1 MKLTHGGDI
10 YTYKEMFKREALDY
24 SANINPLGMPRG
36 VKEALIESIDSWINY
51 PDPLCRELKSDLADN
66 EKVDNEYIILGNGAA
81 DIIFRLVYALKP
93 KKAIVL
99 APTFSEYEEALTSV
113 ECKVQ
118 YHYLKEED
126 GFLLR
131 DDFIECISD
140 EIDMVFI
147 CNPNNPTGELVSI
160 ELLEKILKRCREKDV
175 MLVMDECFNDFIEEP
190 ERYTMKNYLKEN
202 KNLFILKAFTKI
214 YAMAG
219 LRLGYGLSSD
229 ERLLK
234 KMTSVSQPWAVS
246 IPAQIAG
253 VQALKEKEYL
263 KKTEELIRK
272 ESNYLKEALI
282 KLNMK
287 IYGSKANYIFFKD
300 EDGHELK
307 AYLENRG
314 IMIRDCS
321 NYVGLT
327 KGYYR
332 ICVKE
337 HKDNKRLINE
347 IISFR
352 GM

>member
-1 MKLTHGGDI
+1 MNNHVHGGDV
-10 YTYKEMFKREALDY
+10 YHYRDCLDF
-24 SANINPLGMPRG
+24 SANCNPLGTPESVKAAARDSLERIHEYPQVG
-36 VKEALIESIDSWINY
+36 YQPLKEAIGKYEQVD
-51 PDPLCRELKSDLADN
+51 PDWVIC
-66 EKVDNEYIILGNGAA
+66 GNGAA
-81 DIIFRLVYALKP
+81 EVIFSVCRAGKP
-93 KKAIVL
+93 KKALVTG
-99 APTFSEYEEALTSV
+99 PTFAEYEQALQGV
-113 ECKVQ
+113 GCEVD
-118 YHYLKEED
+118 HFWLEEEED
-126 GFLLR
+126 FQVERDFLKALR
-131 DDFIECISD
+131 PERDIVCL
-140 EIDMVFI
+140 

-160 ELLEKILKRCREKDV
+160 ELIEKILKRCREKDV

-272 ESNYLKEALI
+272 ESNYLKEALR

>member
-1 MKLTHGGDI
+1 MNNHVHGGDV
-10 YTYKEMFKREALDY
+10 YHYRDCLDF
-24 SANINPLGMPRG
+24 SANCNPLGTPESVKAAARDSLERIHEYPQVG
-36 VKEALIESIDSWINY
+36 YQPLKEAIGKYEQVD
-51 PDPLCRELKSDLADN
+51 PDWVIC
-66 EKVDNEYIILGNGAA
+66 GNGAA
-81 DIIFRLVYALKP
+81 EVIFSVCRAGKP
-93 KKAIVL
+93 KKALVTG
-99 APTFSEYEEALTSV
+99 PTFAEYEQALQGV
-113 ECKVQ
+113 GCEVD
-118 YHYLKEED
+118 HFWLEEEED
-126 GFLLR
+126 FQVERDFLKALR
-131 DDFIECISD
+131 PERDIVCL
-140 EIDMVFI
+140 

-272 ESNYLKEALI
+272 ESNYLKEALR

>member
-1 MKLTHGGDI
+1 
-10 YTYKEMFKREALDY
+10 
-24 SANINPLGMPRG
+24 
-36 VKEALIESIDSWINY
+36 
-51 PDPLCRELKSDLADN
+51 
-66 EKVDNEYIILGNGAA
+66 
-81 DIIFRLVYALKP
+81 
-93 KKAIVL
+93 
-99 APTFSEYEEALTSV
+99 
-113 ECKVQ
+113 
-118 YHYLKEED
+118 
-126 GFLLR
+126 
-131 DDFIECISD
+131 
-140 EIDMVFI
+140 MVFI

-190 ERYTMKNYLKEN
+190 ERYTMKSYLKDN

-229 ERLLK
+229 ESLLK

-272 ESNYLKEALI
+272 ESNYLKEALK

-300 EDGHELK
+300 NDNQELK
-307 AYLENRG
+307 AYLESRG

-321 NYVGLT
+321 NYIGLT

-337 HKDNKRLINE
+337 HKDNERLINE
-347 IISFR
+347 IVTFR
-352 GM
+352 GL

>member
-36 VKEALIESIDSWINY
+36 VKEALIESIDSWANY
-51 PDPLCRELKSDLADN
+51 PDPLCRKLKYDLAEN

-272 ESNYLKEALI
+272 ESNYLKEALR

-300 EDGHELK
+300 EDGH
-307 AYLENRG
+307 
-314 IMIRDCS
+314 
-321 NYVGLT
+321 
-327 KGYYR
+327 
-332 ICVKE
+332 
-337 HKDNKRLINE
+337 
-347 IISFR
+347 
-352 GM
+352 

>member
-10 YTYKEMFKREALDY
+10 YTYKEKFKKEALDY
-24 SANINPLGMPRG
+24 SANINPLGMPKR
-36 VKEALIESIDSWINY
+36 VKEALIESIDSWVNY

-66 EKVDNEYIILGNGAA
+66 ENIKNEYIILGNGAA
-81 DIIFRLVYALKP
+81 DIIFRLVYTLNP

-113 ECKVQ
+113 GCSVQ

-126 GFLLR
+126 VFCLK
-131 DDFIECISD
+131 DDFIDCISD

-160 ELLEKILKRCREKDV
+160 ELLEKILIRCKEKKA
-175 MLVMDECFNDFIEEP
+175 MLVIDECFNDFIEEP
-190 ERYTMKNYLKEN
+190 NKYTMKNFLEEN

-219 LRLGYGLSSD
+219 LRLGYGLSSNQM
-229 ERLLK
+229 LLN
-234 KMTSVSQPWAVS
+234 KMASASQPWAVS

-263 KKTEELIRK
+263 KRTEKIIRE
-272 ESNYLKEALI
+272 ESKYLREALL

-287 IYGSKANYIFFKD
+287 IYGSKANYIFFRD
-300 EDGHELK
+300 NDSQELK
-307 AYLENRG
+307 AYLESKG

-332 ICVKE
+332 ICIKE
-337 HKDNKRLINE
+337 HSDNERLINE

>member
-1 MKLTHGGDI
+1 MK
-10 YTYKEMFKREALDY
+10 
-24 SANINPLGMPRG
+24 S
-36 VKEALIESIDSWINY
+36 
-51 PDPLCRELKSDLADN
+51 
-66 EKVDNEYIILGNGAA
+66 
-81 DIIFRLVYALKP
+81 
-93 KKAIVL
+93 
-99 APTFSEYEEALTSV
+99 
-113 ECKVQ
+113 
-118 YHYLKEED
+118 YLKD
-126 GFLLR
+126 
-131 DDFIECISD
+131 
-140 EIDMVFI
+140 
-147 CNPNNPTGELVSI
+147 
-160 ELLEKILKRCREKDV
+160 
-175 MLVMDECFNDFIEEP
+175 
-190 ERYTMKNYLKEN
+190 N

-229 ERLLK
+229 ESLLK

-272 ESNYLKEALI
+272 ESNYLKEALK

-300 EDGHELK
+300 NDNQELK
-307 AYLENRG
+307 AYLETRG

>member
-10 YTYKEMFKREALDY
+10 YTYKERFKREALDY

-36 VKEALIESIDSWINY
+36 VKEALIDSIDSWINY

-66 EKVDNEYIILGNGAA
+66 ENVDNEYIILGNGAA

-113 ECKVQ
+113 ECNVQ
-118 YHYLKEED
+118 YHYLKEEE
-126 GFLLR
+126 GFSLKS
-131 DDFIECISD
+131 DFIECISD

-229 ERLLK
+229 ESLLK

-272 ESNYLKEALI
+272 ESNYLKEALR

-300 EDGHELK
+300 EDYASTIDEIK
-307 AYLENRG
+307 N
-314 IMIRDCS
+314 I
-321 NYVGLT
+321 
-327 KGYYR
+327 
-332 ICVKE
+332 VKE
-337 HKDNKRLINE
+337 YGVSKIILGLPKNMNNTLGERALIT
-347 IISFR
+347 
-352 GM
+352 MKYK

>member
-1 MKLTHGGDI
+1 
-10 YTYKEMFKREALDY
+10 
-24 SANINPLGMPRG
+24 
-36 VKEALIESIDSWINY
+36 
-51 PDPLCRELKSDLADN
+51 
-66 EKVDNEYIILGNGAA
+66 
-81 DIIFRLVYALKP
+81 
-93 KKAIVL
+93 
-99 APTFSEYEEALTSV
+99 
-113 ECKVQ
+113 
-118 YHYLKEED
+118 
-126 GFLLR
+126 
-131 DDFIECISD
+131 
-140 EIDMVFI
+140 MVFI

-272 ESNYLKEALI
+272 ESNYLKEALR

-287 IYGSKANYIFFKD
+287 IYGSKANYIF
-300 EDGHELK
+300 
-307 AYLENRG
+307 
-314 IMIRDCS
+314 
-321 NYVGLT
+321 T
-327 KGYYR
+327 
-332 ICVKE
+332 
-337 HKDNKRLINE
+337 
-347 IISFR
+347 ISFSFKLISA
-352 GM
+352 GLPAPSITIMSYSFAKLL

>member
-36 VKEALIESIDSWINY
+36 VKEALIESIDSWANY
-51 PDPLCRELKSDLADN
+51 PDPLCRKLKYDLAEN

-219 LRLGYGLSSD
+219 LRLGYGLIRTVGREAGQSAA
-229 ERLLK
+229 R
-234 KMTSVSQPWAVS
+234 VHSQDP
-246 IPAQIAG
+246 
-253 VQALKEKEYL
+253 
-263 KKTEELIRK
+263 
-272 ESNYLKEALI
+272 
-282 KLNMK
+282 
-287 IYGSKANYIFFKD
+287 
-300 EDGHELK
+300 
-307 AYLENRG
+307 
-314 IMIRDCS
+314 
-321 NYVGLT
+321 
-327 KGYYR
+327 
-332 ICVKE
+332 
-337 HKDNKRLINE
+337 
-347 IISFR
+347 
-352 GM
+352 

>member
-1 MKLTHGGDI
+1 
-10 YTYKEMFKREALDY
+10 
-24 SANINPLGMPRG
+24 
-36 VKEALIESIDSWINY
+36 
-51 PDPLCRELKSDLADN
+51 
-66 EKVDNEYIILGNGAA
+66 
-81 DIIFRLVYALKP
+81 
-93 KKAIVL
+93 
-99 APTFSEYEEALTSV
+99 
-113 ECKVQ
+113 
-118 YHYLKEED
+118 
-126 GFLLR
+126 
-131 DDFIECISD
+131 
-140 EIDMVFI
+140 
-147 CNPNNPTGELVSI
+147 
-160 ELLEKILKRCREKDV
+160 
-175 MLVMDECFNDFIEEP
+175 MDECFNDFIEEP

-272 ESNYLKEALI
+272 ESNYLKEALR

-300 EDGHELK
+300 KDGHELK

>member
-10 YTYKEMFKREALDY
+10 YTYNEMFKREALDY

-66 EKVDNEYIILGNGAA
+66 ENVDNEYIILGNGAA

-272 ESNYLKEALI
+272 ESNYLKEALR

-300 EDGHELK
+300 
-307 AYLENRG
+307 
-314 IMIRDCS
+314 
-321 NYVGLT
+321 
-327 KGYYR
+327 
-332 ICVKE
+332 
-337 HKDNKRLINE
+337 
-347 IISFR
+347 
-352 GM
+352 

>member
-66 EKVDNEYIILGNGAA
+66 ENVDNEYIILGNGAA

-190 ERYTMKNYLKEN
+190 ERYTMKNYLK
-202 KNLFILKAFTKI
+202 
-214 YAMAG
+214 
-219 LRLGYGLSSD
+219 
-229 ERLLK
+229 
-234 KMTSVSQPWAVS
+234 
-246 IPAQIAG
+246 
-253 VQALKEKEYL
+253 
-263 KKTEELIRK
+263 
-272 ESNYLKEALI
+272 
-282 KLNMK
+282 
-287 IYGSKANYIFFKD
+287 
-300 EDGHELK
+300 
-307 AYLENRG
+307 
-314 IMIRDCS
+314 
-321 NYVGLT
+321 
-327 KGYYR
+327 
-332 ICVKE
+332 
-337 HKDNKRLINE
+337 
-347 IISFR
+347 
-352 GM
+352 

>member
-66 EKVDNEYIILGNGAA
+66 ENVDNEYIILGNGAA

-272 ESNYLKEALI
+272 ESNYLKEALR

-300 EDGHELK
+300 EDGQELK
-307 AYLENRG
+307 AYLESRG

-327 KGYYR
+327 NGYYR

-337 HKDNKRLINE
+337 HKDNERLINE

>member
-10 YTYKEMFKREALDY
+10 YTYKEKYKREVLDY

-36 VKEALIESIDSWINY
+36 VKEALIKSMDSWTNY
-51 PDPLCRELKSDLADN
+51 PDPLCRDLKNDLSDN
-66 EKVDNEYIILGNGAA
+66 EKIENEYIILGNGAA

-113 ECKVQ
+113 NCKVQ

-126 GFLLR
+126 GFSLK
-131 DDFIECISD
+131 DDFIESIND
-140 EIDMVFI
+140 DIDMVFI
-147 CNPNNPTGELVSI
+147 CNPNNPTGEIVST
-160 ELLEKILKRCREKDV
+160 ELLEKILKRSREKDV
-175 MLVMDECFNDFIEEP
+175 MLVIDECFNDFLEEP
-190 ERYTMKNYLKEN
+190 ERYSMKDFLEEN

-229 ERLLK
+229 QMLLK
-234 KMTSVSQPWAVS
+234 KMTAVSQPWAVS

-263 KKTEELIRK
+263 KKTEELIRE
-272 ESNYLKEALI
+272 ESNYLKEALR
-282 KLNMK
+282 KLGMK

-300 EDGHELK
+300 KDGQQLK
-307 AYLENRG
+307 AYLEGRG

-337 HKDNKRLINE
+337 RKDNEKLISE

-352 GM
+352 GL